1 MKTISIII
9 ISLFFSLSLSAQ
21 YNCTGNRYTDSL
33 FTVTVTQNVQYGSN
47 LLYTGVSTNLLMDI
61 YTPDGDTA
69 SVRPLIIF
77 APKGSFLQEDKAEW
91 TMQQLC
97 RRFAQMGY
105 VTAAI
110 NYRVGVNYLTAI
122 QFPEREFSYAVMR
135 AFHDYKAA
143 IRFFRKD
150 AATTNTYKIDPN
162 MIIAGGSSAGAIT
175 AIHVAY
181 LDQPSEIPT
190 VIDTTGLGGIE
201 GNSGN
206 PGYSS
211 QVNYVVN
218 LCGAIADT
226 SWIVSGNVPLISMHG
241 NLDVEVPYGTAV
253 ISMIIPIIEVDGSAS
268 IKPRTTHLGI
278 ENPFY
283 TFLGQAH
290 IPYDP
295 NAGGS
300 YLLYMDTVIN
310 YVKTNLYNWI
320 CNTSGVAETNISSSI
335 NVFPNPAQNEI
346 TIDLKNVNFENSS
359 VQIFDAIGKL
369 CKSESITQSSTSIN
383 VKDIPE
389 GLYLLKVISP
399 KYNNM
404 FKFIKRY

>member
-1 MKTISIII
+1 MKTIM
-9 ISLFFSLSLSAQ
+9 LFILFAVFGLTTYAQ
-21 YNCTGNRYTDSL
+21 YNCYGTRYNDSL
-33 FTVTVTQNVQYGSN
+33 FDVTVTSDVLYGNN
-47 LLYTGVSTNLLMDI
+47 LLYTGVATDLHMDI
-61 YTPDGDTA
+61 YQPTGDTA
-69 SVRPLIIF
+69 LMRPLIIF

-97 RRFAQMGY
+97 LKFAHMGY

-110 NYRVGVNYLTAI
+110 DYRVGINYTLAF
-122 QFPEREFSYAVMR
+122 QNPNREFSLAVMR
-135 AFHDYKAA
+135 AYHDYKAA

-175 AIHVAY
+175 AVHVAY
-181 LDQPSEIPT
+181 LDQLSEIPA

-201 GNSGN
+201 GHSGN
-206 PGYSS
+206 SGYSS

-226 SWIVSGNVPLISMHG
+226 SWINSGNIPLISMHG
-241 NLDVEVPYGTAV
+241 NLDTEVPYGSAV
-253 ISMIIPIIEVDGSAS
+253 ISMVIPITEVDGSAS
-268 IKPRTTHLGI
+268 INLRTNTVGI
-278 ENPFY
+278 ENPFH

-320 CNTSGVAETNISSSI
+320 CTSTGVTENNLLPFVQVYPNPMQNELNINLNNNICDGVSVYVYDVMGNICLVEELQNKETILSI
-335 NVFPNPAQNEI
+335 NN
-346 TIDLKNVNFENSS
+346 L
-359 VQIFDAIGKL
+359 
-369 CKSESITQSSTSIN
+369 
-383 VKDIPE
+383 PE
-389 GLYLLKVISP
+389 GIYL
-399 KYNNM
+399 
-404 FKFIKRY
+404 IKIKTQTSVNTYKIIKSL